1 MISKM
6 EDTMYKYDGKLET
19 SLSEPLLYGDVT
31 AKIYEKE
38 GAKPTTIIRTDQEW
52 GVKINWELKGSLAEY
67 ICGEW
72 CIRVCLE
79 SIGHGP
85 ERNWEYRIPLDP
97 CGNGNYYY
105 DFKFKPGDITAD
117 YCSTPYKP
125 VVTVTYNSVC
135 HVPGPI
141 AGFVELPIL
150 QFYEADRP
158 RYGNNGYENHPGKDE
173 TYPGNGKGDE
183 YEVEK
188 ELAR

>member
-1 MISKM
+1 
-6 EDTMYKYDGKLET
+6 MYKYDGKLEA
-19 SLSEPLLYGDVT
+19 SLSEPYLYGDVS

-52 GVKINWELKGSLAEY
+52 GVKIYWDLKGSLAEY

-72 CIRVCLE
+72 CVRLCLE
-79 SIGHGP
+79 SIGKGP
-85 ERNWEYRIPLDP
+85 ESNWEAPRIRLDP
-97 CGNGNYYY
+97 CGDGKYYY

-125 VVTVTYNSVC
+125 VVTVTYHTEC
-135 HVPGPI
+135 HTPGPI

-150 QFYEADRP
+150 QFYQADGRP
-158 RYGNNGYENHPGKDE
+158 YNRD
-173 TYPGNGKGDE
+173 NGKVE
-183 YEVEK
+183 HEVEK